1 VTNISNKLFST
12 GGAALAARG
21 ILGNTNE
28 GTCEKTFHAN
38 STPQSEVRT
47 SFQKSNVASF
57 PINKAEVVA
66 LRKRLTQSNFNR
78 KPTQQEN
85 PEIVKNPNGY
95 YAKTAT
101 KDQRISINREKL
113 SAHKIIV
120 KIGTNTV
127 MSKDDINYDFVKR
140 LAIDVKFLKEELGK
154 DVTLV
159 VSGAVAMGRIREP
172 NHKEILEKRLKKVE
186 HLHVSD
192 KEKDGLRQKYTIEHK
207 QGLAGIGQPVL
218 YARISDVFLKEAGLQ
233 LCQTLVTQADMVDIR
248 DNPKTHNNL
257 YTNQY
262 SKSIVTVINANDTL
276 CSSQI
281 VSGDNDNLAV
291 RIGAVIEA
299 DTVVLLSDIDG
310 IYTDNPKGSDDPSVH
325 HLPYFDKSNMA
336 YAYEIA
342 KGATDGGTGGM
353 LAKVKAVDEI
363 AFPNNMSVII
373 SLGDVEYP
381 LRDLF
386 DTDSDTS
393 KTSTWFIPHL
403 EQKTYPQEKAA

>member
-1 VTNISNKLFST
+1 MGAVAA
-12 GGAALAARG
+12 AALAARASG
-21 ILGNTNE
+21 NNVNSERYGTAFHSNATSQSDGGNTFQ
-28 GTCEKTFHAN
+28 K
-38 STPQSEVRT
+38 SE
-47 SFQKSNVASF
+47 KSNVASF

-66 LRKRLTQSNFNR
+66 LRKRLTQSNFSR
-78 KPTQQEN
+78 KPTV
-85 PEIVKNPNGY
+85 PEEPVIVKNPNGY

-140 LAIDVKFLKEELGK
+140 LALDVKFLKEELGK

-172 NHKEILEKRLKKVE
+172 NHKEILEKRLKKVD

-192 KEKDGLRQKYTIEHK
+192 KEKDDLRQKYTIEHK

-218 YARISDVFLKEAGLQ
+218 YARVSDVFLKEAGLQ
-233 LCQTLVTQADMVDIR
+233 LCQTLVTEADMVDIR

-281 VSGDNDNLAV
+281 INGDNDNLAV
-291 RIGAVIEA
+291 RIGEVIEA

-310 IYTDNPKGSDDPSVH
+310 IYTDNPKNSDDPLVH
-325 HLPYFDKSNMA
+325 HLPYFDKSSMA

-363 AFPNNMSVII
+363 AFPNNMSVVI
-373 SLGDVEYP
+373 SMGDVEYP
-381 LRDLF
+381 LRELF

-393 KTSTWFIPHL
+393 RTSTWFIPHL